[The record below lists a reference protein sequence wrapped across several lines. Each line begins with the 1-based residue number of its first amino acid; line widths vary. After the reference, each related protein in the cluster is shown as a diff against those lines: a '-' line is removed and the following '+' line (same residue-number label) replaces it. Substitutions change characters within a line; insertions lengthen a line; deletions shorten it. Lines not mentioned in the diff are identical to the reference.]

1 MNRIYYYICL
11 IALLAAACAKE
22 EALKPSG
29 IEENYLTIP
38 EDATDEVSVLRR
50 EFEQRTGVHLLFN
63 DTIRVEQQGAY
74 DDGTPVWY
82 VETIDFNYYMV
93 SSNDYSYMFGYITD
107 YDDMVAASEA
117 VEEYVLPYLGER
129 VRPYSLFLVYTCAWE
144 GYNYD
149 EWMDGVWEVDYL
161 NGFRCLCLAVGE
173 FVDMTEAEKVD
184 YCTNLIYGMVL
195 DRLTGLDN
203 DDTTL
208 DEFNS
213 YCEDLYYEYFEDVEL
228 PSGMDPYNMTAEDMY
243 TLGFLEDDPY
253 YSFPNDEEDMAAYL
267 EAIFFQDE
275 EEFKATYADYSIV
288 IEKYD
293 ILKDII
299 LEMGY
304 NI

>member
-117 VEEYVLPYLGER
+117 VEEYVLPYLGEHGFYNI
-129 VRPYSLFLVYTCAWE
+129 VVAGYTDNTGSPIYCLRRS
-144 GYNYD
+144 D
-149 EWMDGVWEVDYL
+149 EQ
-161 NGFRCLCLAVGE
+161 AVA
-173 FVDMTEAEKVD
+173 VA
-184 YCTNLIYGMVL
+184 
-195 DRLTGLDN
+195 DRLRQLTGSQSIMEFGMGNESPLLPNNTVDN
-203 DDTTL
+203 RAVNRRIEILLVPGD
-208 DEFNS
+208 
-213 YCEDLYYEYFEDVEL
+213 
-228 PSGMDPYNMTAEDMY
+228 GM
-243 TLGFLEDDPY
+243 LEQ
-253 YSFPNDEEDMAAYL
+253 AAQ
-267 EAIFFQDE
+267 E
-275 EEFKATYADYSIV
+275 
-288 IEKYD
+288 
-293 ILKDII
+293 
-299 LEMGY
+299 
-304 NI
+304 